1 MQRHPL
7 PRTLIAAIL
16 AGLLLGGCQ
25 VKTGKPDAKADKAD
39 ETPAVPVETAQAHT
53 GSISASYSGT
63 ATLEARRE
71 AEVVAR
77 VGGVVKNLAVEEGD
91 HVEAGEVLAQL
102 DDAELRLQVEQ
113 ARASLGKLKQDFQRK
128 KQLYDRHLVSSS
140 DFETAKYDLA
150 AQQAALDMAELKL
163 RWTEIRAPY
172 SGVVTARYIK
182 AGNMIQANQAA
193 FHVADFKPLIANVF
207 VPETQLA
214 VLQAGQP
221 ATLRVDAMPGREFSA
236 HVDRINPAVDAQTGT
251 FKVVVQA
258 DDPKHQLR
266 PGMFTRVRIVHDVR
280 KDALLIPRAAIVNE
294 DGRDY
299 VFTVKD
305 GTAKRADV
313 TLGLTDD
320 QKVEITTG
328 LEPGATVVTVGQNS
342 LRDGSKVSIAGAAP
356 SGENLAAQQGE

>member
-1 MQRHPL
+1 MQRY
-7 PRTLIAAIL
+7 PRILIIAALTAL
-16 AGLLLGGCQ
+16 ALGGCQ
-25 VKTGKPDAKADKAD
+25 VKSGNSAAKADKAD
-39 ETPAVPVETAQAHT
+39 DTPAVPVEVAQAHT

-77 VGGVVKNLAVEEGD
+77 VGGVVKSLAVEEGD
-91 HVEAGEVLAQL
+91 HVEEGQVLAKL
-102 DDAELRLQVEQ
+102 DDAELKLQVEQ

-128 KQLYDRHLVSSS
+128 KQLYDRHLVSSA

-172 SGVVTARYIK
+172 SGVVTDRYIK

-214 VLQAGQP
+214 VLEAGQP
-221 ATLRVDAMPGREFSA
+221 ASLRVDAMPGREFTA
-236 HVDRINPAVDAQTGT
+236 HVDRINPAVDAKTGT

-258 DDPKHQLR
+258 DDPQHKLR
-266 PGMFTRVRIVHDVR
+266 PGMFARVRIVHDVR
-280 KDALLIPRAAIVNE
+280 QDALLVPRAAIVNE

-299 VFTVKD
+299 VFTVQD
-305 GTAKRADV
+305 GTAKRTDV

-320 QKVEITTG
+320 QKVQIQSG
-328 LEPGATVVTVGQNS
+328 LKAGATVVTVGQNS
-342 LRDGSKVSIAGAAP
+342 LRDGSKVSIAGGTP
-356 SGENLAAQQGE
+356 SGEHLAAQQGE